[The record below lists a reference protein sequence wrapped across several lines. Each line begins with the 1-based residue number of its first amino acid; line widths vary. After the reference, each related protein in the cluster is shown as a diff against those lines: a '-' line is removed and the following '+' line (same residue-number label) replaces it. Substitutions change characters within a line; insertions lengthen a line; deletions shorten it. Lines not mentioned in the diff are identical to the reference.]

1 MQAIK
6 ETDQGSLKLII
17 RVINIVVG
25 LLVFGIGG
33 IYHIYRSVDVMLCDD
48 AGVEVDVDCP
58 FFEVFSNV
66 IISIYLLCA
75 IPHLPLSYVHDCSP
89 GCDTQFPASC
99 A

>member
-17 RVINIVVG
+17 RIINIVVG

-33 IYHIYRSVDVMLCDD
+33 VYHIYRSVDVMLCDS
-48 AGVEVDVDCP
+48 GVEVDDCP

-66 IISIYLLCA
+66 IISVYLLCA
-75 IPHLPLSYVHDCSP
+75 IPHLPLSYVHNRSP